1 MVNIGTEEHNGWH
14 DPDSRIKTLKKLG
27 AVGGLF
33 LVSFLPL
40 SGWKQVSLFSKQV
53 KMVEVAIPI
62 VTDISFSPSIHRYH
76 NINITIH
83 HLFDVLLHP

>member
-14 DPDSRIKTLKKLG
+14 DPDSRIKMLKKLG

-40 SGWKQVSLFSKQV
+40 SGWKKVSFFLNKL
-53 KMVEVAIPI
+53 KC
-62 VTDISFSPSIHRYH
+62 
-76 NINITIH
+76 
-83 HLFDVLLHP
+83 